1 MSTLTVHLSFSASL
15 MPKENIP
22 THPYFN

>member
-1 MSTLTVHLSFSASL
+1 MSTLTVHLSFLASL